1 MQPKLEQRVAPVVSG
16 RALVKMAF
24 SVTGRAFLL
33 SLSSSVDRLLTP
45 PSLFVPPA
53 LGIAL
58 SDIGTSPLYVVNG
71 IFPAARPAPSPGPFI
86 SCFYPSSARWIAPL
100 TSSDVLLSEDAL
112 GAISAI
118 VWTLTL
124 LPLIKYSLVRVSP
137 GLFLARLQ
145 TFF

>member
-33 SLSSSVDRLLTP
+33 SLSSFVDRLLTP
-45 PSLFVPPA
+45 PSLFLPPA

-71 IFPAARPAPSPGPFI
+71 IFPAARPAPSPGPFVF
-86 SCFYPSSARWIAPL
+86 SPSSARWNAPL
-100 TSSDVLLSEDAL
+100 TSSYVLLSEDAL

-137 GLFLARLQ
+137 GLFLARLR